1 MSEHVPRPTEP
12 QFPDTPEGQRRRREL
27 TAWVK
32 QNRKQLDLERE
43 RDELRE
49 KIRALQTEHIAV
61 LAERSTANL
70 TLVVTELQREVSSLK
85 RQLDQVQRKVE
96 SAARSEMAATPAVEN
111 NSKPHTPHKVKW
123 RTYRGFVVD
132 MQHRERLEIEAQAGL
147 EYKSEI
153 DIEAL
158 SGQSGGDS
166 AKTVRRTMRHYHLD
180 PDHDWPPSTWP
191 DEEPVQQLRFNGH
204 GMAAMLAATFAFG
217 MAEAV
222 IDHQLDGVIN
232 MVMLLGCHFAQAL

>member
-85 RQLDQVQRKVE
+85 RQLDQVQRKVD
-96 SAARSEMAATPAVEN
+96 SAARSATAARPAVEN
-111 NSKPHTPHKVKW
+111 SKPRMPHKARW
-123 RTYRGFVVD
+123 RTYRGFRQD
-132 MQHRERLEIEAQAGL
+132 MQHREEVEIEAQRGL

-158 SGQSGGDS
+158 SGQSGSDS
-166 AKTVRRTMRHYHLD
+166 AKTVKRIMKHYHLD
-180 PDHDWPPSTWP
+180 PDQDWPPSTWP
-191 DEEPVQQLRFNGH
+191 EDEPVQQLRFGGH
-204 GMAAMLAATFAFG
+204 GMAAVLAASFLFG
-217 MAEAV
+217 MADAV
-222 IDHQLDGVIN
+222 LDHRLDGIVHL
-232 MVMLLGCHFAQAL
+232 VTLLGCHFAQAV